1 MCGFCVESKN
11 RRGRRLEEV
20 LAGERSFFYT
30 YICNPKHPGMTITKK
45 KKTGT
50 EKKYDPG
57 KKRETAAKNALLL
70 GQDQRPPAKFGD

>member
-1 MCGFCVESKN
+1 
-11 RRGRRLEEV
+11 
-20 LAGERSFFYT
+20 
-30 YICNPKHPGMTITKK
+30 MTITKK

-57 KKRETAAKNALLL
+57 KKREMAAKSALLL